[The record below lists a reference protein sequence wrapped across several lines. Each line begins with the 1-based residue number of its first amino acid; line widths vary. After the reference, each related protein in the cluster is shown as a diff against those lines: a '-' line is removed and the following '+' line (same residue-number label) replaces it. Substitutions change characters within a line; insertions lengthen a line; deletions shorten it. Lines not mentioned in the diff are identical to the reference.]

1 MYFASTFF
9 FNFSLRFTVHQT
21 PFQYT
26 FKDYSHI
33 RALNFA
39 REHELRRL
47 VTCKDPRIANPIL
60 ETLGASDSVKLN
72 YKTALMLKNSGQ
84 ESQSGVYMETAIRE
98 LEDDALK
105 NHNNGHWNIGSH
117 GSSHNELPLPNP
129 ATYSQDGGTS
139 VLNMANTMDQ
149 WNVSLQIM
157 TVKAVKEYS
166 SQIIEPMNVY
176 HQETIHNHV
185 VEIKK
190 GRKTIKQNAVK
201 IKELEKSLE
210 NLQSNSGS
218 MANGVRT
225 LIIDSPNTI
234 TETNANPEDYGFY
247 APSMGVADNHVQN
260 TTVYSNGGYNGAP
273 ILGVEPH
280 QDHYPRET
288 AKRENLLADRMLSQ

>member
-1 MYFASTFF
+1 MHPLIKQLQECATIG
-9 FNFSLRFTVHQT
+9 QA
-21 PFQYT
+21 
-26 FKDYSHI
+26 D
-33 RALNFA
+33 
-39 REHELRRL
+39 
-47 VTCKDPRIANPIL
+47 PIL
-60 ETLGASDSVKLN
+60 TRLNATPSIKKLIETAIMLSASEDRQQRNHAYSF
-72 YKTALMLKNSGQ
+72 
-84 ESQSGVYMETAIRE
+84 METAIKE
-98 LEDDALK
+98 IEDGIFK
-105 NHNNGHWNIGSH
+105 NHNNGSAQRGSL
-117 GSSHNELPLPNP
+117 GSSYNELPLPNP

-139 VLNMANTMDQ
+139 MMNMANTMDQ
-149 WNVSLQIM
+149 WNATLRIM
-157 TVKAVKEYS
+157 TVNGIKEYS